1 MAFLLCLEHLN
12 QTKAYL
18 DDNKWPLADSPDE
31 FAYLAVGRISAH
43 YICDVCQG
51 PLSPGDV
58 AAFLA
63 NLPAPQFDEDIF
75 SVIEAVHFYGPVPKA
90 CAEELA
96 QRVSGGKAVLAPD

>member
-51 PLSPGDV
+51 PLSPGTWPHFSPISQHLSSTRTSSASSRPSTSTDRSPK
-58 AAFLA
+58 
-63 NLPAPQFDEDIF
+63 PAPR
-75 SVIEAVHFYGPVPKA
+75 SSPNG
-90 CAEELA
+90 
-96 QRVSGGKAVLAPD
+96 